1 MEILKAKFLRYPLKK
16 NNSLKF
22 SLHSDKVKKFI
33 PHGTKI
39 DEFKVE
45 DETFVIYSAD
55 DSIPGFREYHSKLQ
69 PWIMF
74 YIDAA
79 SYIGKKG
86 KKLNEN
92 FR

>member
-1 MEILKAKFLRYPLKK
+1 MRFPNQSK
-16 NNSLKF
+16 NLCVYSKITISNKYVLISIIY
-22 SLHSDKVKKFI
+22 SDKVKKFI

-79 SYIGKKG
+79 SYIGKKE
-86 KKLNEN
+86 KN
-92 FR
+92 